1 MHLRLTT
8 APPLFL
14 LGLLLLAVLFVW
26 LLRWFQRER
35 DRAGADAWRDMRAG
49 LGWDST
55 YLERDTVRLL
65 ALRTNSRSDR

>member
-14 LGLLLLAVLFVW
+14 LGLLLLAVLSVW

-35 DRAGADAWRDMRAG
+35 DQAGADAWRDMRAG

-55 YLERDTVRLL
+55 HLERDTIRLL
-65 ALRTNSRSDR
+65 TVRPEARR